1 MNSEYFQRWYRH
13 AGPLPIY
20 PKECSDAVLT
30 LSLSL
35 GLGWVYQIRSDQIS
49 TEIYSTWLS
58 KRPVAAVVWKI
69 CKATSTKVTKEL
81 ITCGQISLIVSTECT
96 GAPGR
101 LMHPWRFLARIK
113 RQDP

>member
-13 AGPLPIY
+13 TGPLPIY

-30 LSLSL
+30 LLLSL
-35 GLGWVYQIRSDQIS
+35 GLGWVNQIRSDQHKDLLDLALETAS
-49 TEIYSTWLS
+49 GSSCVQDMQGYKYKRLQRSLS
-58 KRPVAAVVWKI
+58 HAGRS
-69 CKATSTKVTKEL
+69 C
-81 ITCGQISLIVSTECT
+81 LIVSTECT

-101 LMHPWRFLARIK
+101 LMHPWRFFARIK